1 VTELVML
8 VAKFGLPTVLAAA
21 IIYIVIGG
29 DLQFH
34 YPRQSQRREKVKSCA
49 PKQAGLK

>member
-21 IIYIVIGG
+21 IIYVVIRG
-29 DLQFH
+29 DLQFR
-34 YPRQSQRREKVKSCA
+34 YPRQSQRRKKVKSRSL
-49 PKQAGLK
+49 KQAGLK